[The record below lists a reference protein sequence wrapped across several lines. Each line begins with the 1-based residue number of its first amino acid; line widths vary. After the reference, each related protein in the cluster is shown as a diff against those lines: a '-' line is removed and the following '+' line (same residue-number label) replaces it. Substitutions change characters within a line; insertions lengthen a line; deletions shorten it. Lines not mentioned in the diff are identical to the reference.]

1 MPRSAY
7 RGRGRVLRY
16 RTIVPKPGRYIHVA
30 VVSKRGPRGGRTIA
44 GRVHYKKGYK
54 PRRRKSR
61 RARRSRRRR

>member
-30 VVSKRGPRGGRTIA
+30 VVSKPGPRGGRTIA

-54 PRRRKSR
+54 PRRRFR
-61 RARRSRRRR
+61 RTRRSRRRR